1 MVQRGTG
8 HCGRHGGDELSDR
21 LAVAEIF
28 SNLNHSMISI
38 PSEPEMSH
46 VSPDDATCGC
56 SPGSH
61 LSAPAIRSDSGN
73 VPHRTALEGES
84 LQLRAHPQPAG
95 WVFVFASRVQPSRV

>member
-1 MVQRGTG
+1 VQRGTG

-56 SPGSH
+56 SPRSH
-61 LSAPAIRSDSGN
+61 LSAPAIRSDSGI
-73 VPHRTALEGES
+73 HLAGCSIRILSDFLSTEQS
-84 LQLRAHPQPAG
+84 LQLCNAA
-95 WVFVFASRVQPSRV
+95 